1 MTGPQADRFTN
12 GVELRPALPHYDLD
26 HKAENTKPHDKE
38 KVLVNMM
45 FEFTSEIWDI
55 IQPIALR

>member
-45 FEFTSEIWDI
+45 FEFTSEI
-55 IQPIALR
+55 